1 MVKESV
7 DEKGK
12 FREEMDNL
20 VSNTATY
27 GKLGIN
33 L

>member
-12 FREEMDNL
+12 FREEKGKL